1 MVERENQ
8 PSTEKDTRNQLMR
21 KIAEIKPNQIIFW
34 QAQMGA
40 IEIMTAKEAHAIA
53 LKHGC
58 TRNTIEGFRQLFL
71 GGRDRRTFGK
81 ITIVRVKIGKYA
93 IEPAAD

>member
-1 MVERENQ
+1 MVERESQ

-21 KIAEIKPNQIIFW
+21 KIAEIKPNQIIFL

-40 IEIMTAKEAHAIA
+40 IETLTASEAHAIA
-53 LKHGC
+53 LQNGC
-58 TRNTIEGFRQLFL
+58 KRNSIEGFRQLFL

-81 ITIVRVKIGKYA
+81 VTIVRVGIGKYA